1 MKDSRNHP
9 ALGLL
14 PLLFGVLAFL
24 CVIGPQAL
32 DPQNIAWLE
41 QGDPATHYLGWQYF
55 RHAPW
60 TFPLGLNPFYGLEL
74 GSSIIFSDSNP
85 LLALLFKPFN
95 AWLPA
100 TFQYFGLWLLACF
113 VLQAWFGWKLLGLMT
128 GNPLIRLLGSGLLVF
143 SPPMFLRM
151 GGHLSLSGHFLIL
164 AALYLALLPNLYRRR
179 LAWGALLAVTA
190 MVHAYLLAMVALI
203 WVADLLG
210 KTFSQQLTRRQGLL
224 EGVLLFAVV
233 SVCCWQAGYFAIAD
247 GTQSGGFGLYRMNL
261 LSPLDPAGWS
271 FILPDLP
278 KASGDYEGFNYAG
291 LGVLLLV
298 PLALIA
304 WLRNRQPLKDELRI
318 RPWLLLALIGLWLFA
333 LSNQIGVGAHTFSY
347 PLPKIASNLA
357 NIFRAS
363 GRMFWPVLYALI
375 LMVMFLLVRGY
386 RPRIVVAVLALA
398 LTIQIVDTRNG
409 WMGLRNSKM
418 MTPSAEW
425 ATPMRDPFWANA
437 AAHYPNVRSLMPQNQ
452 SERWQVIA
460 DFAATH
466 GLKTDAVYLGRMS
479 SKALEQARQ
488 KAQHMLE
495 SGQYDTDSLYI
506 LDDTVLADAAKS
518 VNSETDLLTR
528 VDGLVVLAPGWKRCS
543 QCPSMPD
550 EGRQMSLLALTRPGQ
565 TLTFNY
571 TTRQLVSGWSTPES
585 WGTWSTG
592 PQAQIDLRVT
602 SEARSIVLDVL
613 AFVHPQHPAQRVIVS
628 LNGEQ
633 VLTTRLVQ
641 LQDNHL
647 EIPITPAIRQR
658 LAENDRLTIELQ
670 LPDAISPQQL
680 GINDDSRVMGL
691 GLRRLTVN

>member
-14 PLLFGVLAFL
+14 PLLFGVLAFF

-60 TFPLGLNPFYGLEL
+60 TFPLGLNPYYGLEL

-100 TFQYFGLWLLACF
+100 TFQYFGLWLLVCF

-164 AALYLALLPNLYRRR
+164 AALYLVLLPNLYRRR
-179 LAWGALLAVTA
+179 LAWGTLLAVTA

-247 GTQSGGFGLYRMNL
+247 GTKSGGFGLYRMNL

-271 FILPDLP
+271 LILPDLP

-318 RPWLLLALIGLWLFA
+318 RLWLLLALIGLSLFA

>member
-1 MKDSRNHP
+1 MKDLPQHP
-9 ALGLL
+9 ALGIL
-14 PLLFGVLAFL
+14 PLLLGVLAFF

-41 QGDPATHYLGWQYF
+41 QGDPATHYLGWEYF
-55 RHAPW
+55 RHSPW

-74 GSSIIFSDSNP
+74 GNSIIFSDSNP

-95 AWLPA
+95 GWLPA

-113 VLQAWFGWKLLGLMT
+113 VLQAWFAWKLLGLMT
-128 GNPLIRLLGSGLLVF
+128 GNPLIRLLGTGLLVI

-164 AALYLALLPNLYRRR
+164 AALYLALLPNLSRRR

-210 KTFSQQLTRRQGLL
+210 KTFSQQLTRRQGLI
-224 EGVLLFAVV
+224 EGVSLFTVV

-247 GTQSGGFGLYRMNL
+247 GGQSGGFGLYRMNL
-261 LSPLDPAGWS
+261 LSPFDPAGWS
-271 FILPDLP
+271 FVLPDLP
-278 KASGDYEGFNYAG
+278 KASGDYEGFNYPG

-304 WLRNRQPLKDELRI
+304 WVRNRQPLKEELRV
-318 RPWLLLALIGLWLFA
+318 RPWLLLALIGLALFA
-333 LSNQIGVGAHTFSY
+333 LSNQMGVGAHTFSY
-347 PLPKIASNLA
+347 PLPKIALKLA
-357 NIFRAS
+357 NVFRAS

-375 LMVMFLLVRGY
+375 LIVMFLLVRGY
-386 RPRIVVAVLALA
+386 RPRIVVALLALA

-418 MTPSAEW
+418 ITPSAEW
-425 ATPMRDPFWANA
+425 ATPMRDPFWASA
-437 AAHYPNVRSLMPQNQ
+437 AAHYSKVRSLMPQNQ

-479 SKALEQARQ
+479 AKALDQARQ
-488 KAQHMLE
+488 KTQRMLE
-495 SGQYDTDSLYI
+495 SGQYDADSLYI
-506 LDDTVLADAAKS
+506 LDDSVLADAAKS
-518 VNSETDLLTR
+518 VNSEADLLTR
-528 VDGLVVLAPGWKRCS
+528 VDDLVVLAPGWKRCS
-543 QCPSMPD
+543 QCLSMPD
-550 EGRQMSLLALTRPGQ
+550 EGRRMSWMALSHPGQ
-565 TLTFNY
+565 VMTFNH
-571 TTRQLVSGWSTPES
+571 TTRQLSSGWSPPEN
-585 WGTWSTG
+585 WGTWSAG
-592 PQAQIDLRVT
+592 QQAQVDLRVT
-602 SEARSIVLDVL
+602 PEARSIALEVM
-613 AFVHPQHPAQRVIVS
+613 AFVLPQHPAQRVIVS

-633 VLTTRLVQ
+633 VLTTRLTQ

-647 EIPITPAIRQR
+647 DIPIPAAIREQ
-658 LAENDRLTIELQ
+658 LVDNDRLTIELQ
-670 LPDAISPQQL
+670 LPDAISPEQL
-680 GINDDSRVMGL
+680 GLNDDSRVMGL

>member
-1 MKDSRNHP
+1 MKASRNHP

-14 PLLFGVLAFL
+14 PLLFGVLAFF
-24 CVIGPQAL
+24 CVIGPRAL

-41 QGDPATHYLGWQYF
+41 QGDPATHYLGWEYF
-55 RHAPW
+55 RHSPW
-60 TFPLGLNPFYGLEL
+60 TFPLGLNPFYGVEL

-100 TFQYFGLWLLACF
+100 TFQYFGLWLLVCF

-128 GNPLIRLLGSGLLVF
+128 GNPLIRLLGTGLLVV

-233 SVCCWQAGYFAIAD
+233 SACCWQAGYFTIAD
-247 GTQSGGFGLYRMNL
+247 GAQSGGFGLYRMNL
-261 LSPLDPAGWS
+261 LSPFDPAGWS

-298 PLALIA
+298 PLALMA
-304 WLRNRQPLKDELRI
+304 WLRNPQPLKDELRL
-318 RPWLLLALIGLWLFA
+318 RRWLLLALIGLALFA

-347 PLPKIASNLA
+347 PLPKIVTNLA

-386 RPRIVVAVLALA
+386 RPRIVVALLALA

-409 WMGLRNSKM
+409 WLGLRQSKM

-425 ATPMRDPFWANA
+425 ATPMRDPFWASA
-437 AAHYPNVRSLMPQNQ
+437 AAHYLNVRSLMPQNQ
-452 SERWQVIA
+452 SEHWQVIA

-479 SKALEQARQ
+479 SKALEQARK
-488 KAQHMLE
+488 KAQSMLE
-495 SGQYDTDSLYI
+495 SGQYDADSLYI
-506 LDDTVLADAAKS
+506 LDDTVLTDAAKS

-543 QCPSMPD
+543 QCLSMPD

-565 TLTFNY
+565 ALTFNY
-571 TTRQLVSGWSTPES
+571 TTRQLANGWSTPES
-585 WGTWSTG
+585 WGTWTAG
-592 PQAQIDLRVT
+592 QQAQIDVRVT
-602 SEARSIVLDVL
+602 PEARSIVLDVM
-613 AFVHPQHPAQRVIVS
+613 AFVLPQHPAQRVIVS
-628 LNGEQ
+628 VNGEQ
-633 VLTTRLVQ
+633 VLTTHLVQ

-647 EIPITPAIRQR
+647 DIPITAAIRQH
-658 LAENDRLTIELQ
+658 LADTDRLTIELQ

-680 GINDDSRVMGL
+680 GLNDDSRVLGL
-691 GLRRLTVN
+691 GLKRLTVN

>member
-14 PLLFGVLAFL
+14 PLLFGVLAFF
-24 CVIGPQAL
+24 CVIGLQAL

-41 QGDPATHYLGWQYF
+41 QGDPATHYLGWEYF

-74 GSSIIFSDSNP
+74 GNSIIFSDSNP

-179 LAWGALLAVTA
+179 LAWGALLGVTA

-247 GTQSGGFGLYRMNL
+247 GTKSGGFGLYRMNL
-261 LSPLDPAGWS
+261 LSPFDPAGWS
-271 FILPDLP
+271 FVLPDLP

-291 LGVLLLV
+291 LGVLSLV

-495 SGQYDTDSLYI
+495 SGQYDADSLYI
-506 LDDTVLADAAKS
+506 LDDTVLADAANS

-543 QCPSMPD
+543 QCLSMPD
-550 EGRQMSLLALTRPGQ
+550 EGRQMSLLVLTRPGQ

-658 LAENDRLTIELQ
+658 LADNDRLTIELQ
-670 LPDAISPQQL
+670 LPDAISPEQL

-691 GLRRLTVN
+691 GLKRLTVN

>member
-1 MKDSRNHP
+1 
-9 ALGLL
+9 
-14 PLLFGVLAFL
+14 
-24 CVIGPQAL
+24 
-32 DPQNIAWLE
+32 
-41 QGDPATHYLGWQYF
+41 
-55 RHAPW
+55 
-60 TFPLGLNPFYGLEL
+60 L

-128 GNPLIRLLGSGLLVF
+128 GNPLIRLLGTGLLVF

>member
-1 MKDSRNHP
+1 MKASRNHP
-9 ALGLL
+9 ALGVL
-14 PLLFGVLAFL
+14 PLLLGVLAFF

-41 QGDPATHYLGWQYF
+41 QGDPATHYLGWEYF
-55 RHAPW
+55 RHSPW

-74 GSSIIFSDSNP
+74 GNSIIFSDSNP

-95 AWLPA
+95 GWLPA

-113 VLQAWFGWKLLGLMT
+113 VLQAWFAWKLLGLMT
-128 GNPLIRLLGSGLLVF
+128 GNPLIRLLGTGLLVV

-164 AALYLALLPNLYRRR
+164 AALYLALLPNLSRRR

-224 EGVLLFAVV
+224 EGVSLFAVV

-247 GTQSGGFGLYRMNL
+247 GGQSGGFGLYRMNL

-271 FILPDLP
+271 FILPNLP
-278 KASGDYEGFNYAG
+278 KASGDYEGFNYPG

-304 WLRNRQPLKDELRI
+304 WVRNRQPVKEELRV
-318 RPWLLLALIGLWLFA
+318 RPWLLLALIGLALFA
-333 LSNQIGVGAHTFSY
+333 LSNQIGAGAHTFSY
-347 PLPKIASNLA
+347 PLPKIALKLA
-357 NIFRAS
+357 NVFRAS

-386 RPRIVVAVLALA
+386 QPRIVVALLALA

-418 MTPSAEW
+418 ITPSAEW
-425 ATPMRDPFWANA
+425 ATPMRDPFWASA
-437 AAHYPNVRSLMPQNQ
+437 AARYSKVRSLMPQNQ

-479 SKALEQARQ
+479 AKALDQARQ
-488 KAQHMLE
+488 KTQRMLE
-495 SGQYDTDSLYI
+495 SGQYDADSLYI
-506 LDDTVLADAAKS
+506 LDDSVLADAAKS

-528 VDGLVVLAPGWKRCS
+528 VDDLVVLAPGWKRCS
-543 QCPSMPD
+543 QCLSMPD
-550 EGRQMSLLALTRPGQ
+550 EGRRMSWMALSRPGQ
-565 TLTFNY
+565 VMTFNH
-571 TTRQLVSGWSTPES
+571 TTRQLSSGWSTPEN
-585 WGTWSTG
+585 WGTWSAG
-592 PQAQIDLRVT
+592 QQAQIDLRVT
-602 SEARSIVLDVL
+602 PEARSIALEVM
-613 AFVHPQHPAQRVIVS
+613 AFVLPQHPAQRVIVS

-633 VLTTRLVQ
+633 VLTTRLTQ

-647 EIPITPAIRQR
+647 EIPIPAAIREQ
-658 LAENDRLTIELQ
+658 LVDTDRLTIELQ
-670 LPDAISPQQL
+670 LPDAISPEQMGL
-680 GINDDSRVMGL
+680 NDDSRVMGL
-691 GLRRLTVN
+691 GLKRLTVN

>member
-1 MKDSRNHP
+1 MKASGNHP

-14 PLLFGVLAFL
+14 PLLLGVLAFF

-41 QGDPATHYLGWQYF
+41 QGDPATHYLGWEYF
-55 RHAPW
+55 RHSPW
-60 TFPLGLNPFYGLEL
+60 TFPLGLNPSYGLEL

-113 VLQAWFGWKLLGLMT
+113 VLQAWFAWKLLGLMT
-128 GNPLIRLLGSGLLVF
+128 GNPLIRLLGTGLLVV

-164 AALYLALLPNLYRRR
+164 AALYLALLPNLSRRR

-224 EGVLLFAVV
+224 EGLLLFAVV

-247 GTQSGGFGLYRMNL
+247 GAQSGGFGLYRMNL
-261 LSPLDPAGWS
+261 LSPIDPAGWS

-278 KASGDYEGFNYAG
+278 KASGDYEGFNYPG

-304 WLRNRQPLKDELRI
+304 FLRNRQPLKDELRV

-347 PLPKIASNLA
+347 PLPKIALKLA

-363 GRMFWPVLYALI
+363 GRMFWPVLYALV
-375 LMVMFLLVRGY
+375 LMVIFLLVRGY
-386 RPRIVVAVLALA
+386 RPRIVVALLAVA
-398 LTIQIVDTRNG
+398 LTIQVIDTRNG

-418 MTPSAEW
+418 ITPSAEW
-425 ATPMRDPFWANA
+425 PTPMRDPFWASA
-437 AAHYPNVRSLMPQNQ
+437 AAHYSKVRSLMPQNQ

-460 DFAATH
+460 GFAATH

-479 SKALEQARQ
+479 AKALDQARQ
-488 KAQHMLE
+488 KTQRMLE
-495 SGQYDTDSLYI
+495 SGQYDADSLYI
-506 LDDTVLADAAKS
+506 LDDSVLADAAKS
-518 VNSETDLLTR
+518 INSETDLLTR

-543 QCPSMPD
+543 QCLSMPD
-550 EGRQMSLLALTRPGQ
+550 EGRRMSSLALMRPGQ
-565 TLTFNY
+565 ALIFNY
-571 TTRQLVSGWSTPES
+571 AARQLTSGWSIPEN
-585 WGTWSTG
+585 WGTWSMG
-592 PQAQIDLRVT
+592 LQAQLDLRVT
-602 SEARSIVLDVL
+602 PEARSIALEVM
-613 AFVHPQHPAQRVIVS
+613 AFVLPQHPAQRVIVS

-633 VLTTRLVQ
+633 VLSTRLVQ
-641 LQDNHL
+641 LEDNHL
-647 EIPITPAIRQR
+647 EIPISPAIRQH
-658 LAENDRLTIELQ
+658 LADNDRLTIELQ
-670 LPDAISPQQL
+670 LPDAVSPEQL
-680 GINDDSRVMGL
+680 GINDDSRIMGL
-691 GLRRLTVN
+691 GLKRLTVN

>member
-1 MKDSRNHP
+1 MKASRNHP

-14 PLLFGVLAFL
+14 PLLFGVLAFF

-41 QGDPATHYLGWQYF
+41 QGDPATHYLGWEYF
-55 RHAPW
+55 RHSPW
-60 TFPLGLNPFYGLEL
+60 TFPLGLNPFYGVEL

-128 GNPLIRLLGSGLLVF
+128 GNPLIRLLGTGLLVV

-164 AALYLALLPNLYRRR
+164 AALYLALLPKLYRRR

-203 WVADLLG
+203 WGADLLG
-210 KTFSQQLTRRQGLL
+210 KTFSQQLARRQGLL

-233 SVCCWQAGYFAIAD
+233 SACCWQAGYFTIAD
-247 GTQSGGFGLYRMNL
+247 GAQSGGFGLYRMNL
-261 LSPLDPAGWS
+261 LSPFDPAGWS

-298 PLALIA
+298 PLALMG
-304 WLRNRQPLKDELRI
+304 WLRNPQPLKDELRL
-318 RPWLLLALIGLWLFA
+318 RRWLLLALIGLSLFA

-347 PLPKIASNLA
+347 PLPKIVTNLA

-386 RPRIVVAVLALA
+386 RPRIVVALLALA

-409 WMGLRNSKM
+409 WLGLRQSKM

-425 ATPMRDPFWANA
+425 ATPMRDPFWASA
-437 AAHYPNVRSLMPQNQ
+437 AAHYLNVRSLMPQNQ
-452 SERWQVIA
+452 SENWQVIA

-479 SKALEQARQ
+479 SKALEQARK
-488 KAQHMLE
+488 KAQSMLE

-506 LDDTVLADAAKS
+506 LDDTVLTDAAKS

-543 QCPSMPD
+543 QCLSMPD

-565 TLTFNY
+565 ALTFNY
-571 TTRQLVSGWSTPES
+571 TTRQLASGWSTPES
-585 WGTWSTG
+585 WGTWTAG
-592 PQAQIDLRVT
+592 QQAQIDVRVT
-602 SEARSIVLDVL
+602 PEARSIVLDVM
-613 AFVHPQHPAQRVIVS
+613 AFVLPQHPAQRVIVS
-628 LNGEQ
+628 VNGEQ
-633 VLTTRLVQ
+633 VLTTQLVQ

-647 EIPITPAIRQR
+647 DIPITAAIRQH
-658 LAENDRLTIELQ
+658 LADTDRLTIELQ

-680 GINDDSRVMGL
+680 GLNDDSRVLGL
-691 GLRRLTVN
+691 GLKRLTVN

>member
-1 MKDSRNHP
+1 MKASGNHP

-14 PLLFGVLAFL
+14 PLLLGVLAFF

-41 QGDPATHYLGWQYF
+41 QGDPATHYLGWEYF
-55 RHAPW
+55 RHSPW
-60 TFPLGLNPFYGLEL
+60 TFPLGLNPSYGLEL

-113 VLQAWFGWKLLGLMT
+113 VLQAWFAWKLLGLMT
-128 GNPLIRLLGSGLLVF
+128 GNPLIRLLGTGLLVV

-164 AALYLALLPNLYRRR
+164 AALYLALLPNLSRRR

-224 EGVLLFAVV
+224 EGLLLFAVV

-247 GTQSGGFGLYRMNL
+247 GAQSGGFGLYRMNL
-261 LSPLDPAGWS
+261 LSPIDPAGWS

-278 KASGDYEGFNYAG
+278 KASGDYEGFNYLG

-304 WLRNRQPLKDELRI
+304 FLRNRQPLKDELRV

-347 PLPKIASNLA
+347 PLPKIALKLA

-363 GRMFWPVLYALI
+363 GRMFWPVLYALV
-375 LMVMFLLVRGY
+375 LMVIFLLVRGY
-386 RPRIVVAVLALA
+386 RPRIVVALLAVA
-398 LTIQIVDTRNG
+398 LTIQVIDTRNG

-418 MTPSAEW
+418 ITPSAEW
-425 ATPMRDPFWANA
+425 PTPMRDPFWASA
-437 AAHYPNVRSLMPQNQ
+437 AAHYSKVRSLMPQNQ

-460 DFAATH
+460 GFAATH

-479 SKALEQARQ
+479 SKALDQARQ
-488 KAQHMLE
+488 KTQRMLE
-495 SGQYDTDSLYI
+495 SGQYDADSLYI
-506 LDDTVLADAAKS
+506 LDDSVLADAAKS
-518 VNSETDLLTR
+518 INSETDLLTR

-543 QCPSMPD
+543 QCLSMPD
-550 EGRQMSLLALTRPGQ
+550 EGRQMSSLALMRPGQ
-565 TLTFNY
+565 ALIFNY
-571 TTRQLVSGWSTPES
+571 VARQLTSGWSIPEN

-592 PQAQIDLRVT
+592 LQAQLDLRVT
-602 SEARSIVLDVL
+602 PEARSIALEVM
-613 AFVHPQHPAQRVIVS
+613 AFVLPQHPAQRVIVS

-633 VLTTRLVQ
+633 VLSTRLVQ
-641 LQDNHL
+641 LEDNHL
-647 EIPITPAIRQR
+647 EIPISPAIRQH
-658 LAENDRLTIELQ
+658 LADNDRLTIELQ
-670 LPDAISPQQL
+670 LPDAVSPEQL
-680 GINDDSRVMGL
+680 GINDDSRIMGL
-691 GLRRLTVN
+691 GLKRLTVN

>member
-1 MKDSRNHP
+1 MKASGNHP

-14 PLLFGVLAFL
+14 PLLLGVLAFF

-41 QGDPATHYLGWQYF
+41 QGDPATHYLGWEYF
-55 RHAPW
+55 RHSPW
-60 TFPLGLNPFYGLEL
+60 TFPLGLNPSYGLEL

-113 VLQAWFGWKLLGLMT
+113 VLQAWFAWKLLGLMT
-128 GNPLIRLLGSGLLVF
+128 GNPLIRLLGTGLLVV

-164 AALYLALLPNLYRRR
+164 AALYLALLPNLSRRR

-224 EGVLLFAVV
+224 EGLLLFAVV

-247 GTQSGGFGLYRMNL
+247 GAQSGGFGLYRMNL
-261 LSPLDPAGWS
+261 LSPIDPAGWS

-278 KASGDYEGFNYAG
+278 KASGDYEGFNYLG

-304 WLRNRQPLKDELRI
+304 FLRNRQPLKDELRV

-347 PLPKIASNLA
+347 PLPKIALKLA

-363 GRMFWPVLYALI
+363 GRMFWPVLYALV
-375 LMVMFLLVRGY
+375 LMVIFLLVRGY
-386 RPRIVVAVLALA
+386 RPRIVVALLAVA
-398 LTIQIVDTRNG
+398 LTIQVIDTRNG

-418 MTPSAEW
+418 ITPSAEW
-425 ATPMRDPFWANA
+425 PTPMRDPFWASA
-437 AAHYPNVRSLMPQNQ
+437 AAHYSKVRSLMPQNQ

-460 DFAATH
+460 GFAATH

-479 SKALEQARQ
+479 SKALDEARQ
-488 KAQHMLE
+488 KTQRMLE
-495 SGQYDTDSLYI
+495 SGQYDADSLYI
-506 LDDTVLADAAKS
+506 LDDSVLADAAKS
-518 VNSETDLLTR
+518 INSETDLLTR

-543 QCPSMPD
+543 RCLSMPD
-550 EGRQMSLLALTRPGQ
+550 EGRQMSSLALMRPGQ
-565 TLTFNY
+565 ALIFNY
-571 TTRQLVSGWSTPES
+571 AARQLTSGWSIPEN

-592 PQAQIDLRVT
+592 LQAQLDLRVT
-602 SEARSIVLDVL
+602 PEARSIALEVM
-613 AFVHPQHPAQRVIVS
+613 AFVLPQHPAQRVIVS

-633 VLTTRLVQ
+633 VLSTRLVQ
-641 LQDNHL
+641 LEDNHL
-647 EIPITPAIRQR
+647 EIPISPAIRQH
-658 LAENDRLTIELQ
+658 LADNDRLTIELQ
-670 LPDAISPQQL
+670 LPDAVSPEQL
-680 GINDDSRVMGL
+680 GINDDSRIMGL
-691 GLRRLTVN
+691 GLKRLTVN